1 MNYDLIKLLKETDG
15 YVSGQEISKLFGI
28 TRASIWKRINSLKE
42 QGYVIEGVSKK
53 GYKLI
58 SCPDILVPYEI
69 ENNLSTKF
77 IGRNINHFDT
87 LKSTNETAKS
97 LANDAEDGTIVI
109 SEQQQGGKGRFNRVW
124 TSPRGGL
131 WFSLILKSNLEP
143 IYASKVTIISAAALL
158 LVLKEKNIDALIKWP
173 NDIYVNGKK
182 LCGILTEMKCNM
194 DVINYLIVG
203 IGINA
208 NIPSDY
214 FTDGI
219 EDIATSLKI
228 ITGDDINRCLLLASF
243 LNKFEELYTDF
254 IEKHDISAVLDI
266 CRKYSMLVNKEAYHI
281 TSRGR
286 EKVTCLGID
295 DEGELIVKDSLQNIK
310 SVLSGEISFKKE

>member
-97 LANDAEDGTIVI
+97 LANDEI
-109 SEQQQGGKGRFNRVW
+109 GRAHVW
-124 TSPRGGL
+124 TP
-131 WFSLILKSNLEP
+131 
-143 IYASKVTIISAAALL
+143 VT
-158 LVLKEKNIDALIKWP
+158 
-173 NDIYVNGKK
+173 
-182 LCGILTEMKCNM
+182 
-194 DVINYLIVG
+194 
-203 IGINA
+203 
-208 NIPSDY
+208 
-214 FTDGI
+214 
-219 EDIATSLKI
+219 
-228 ITGDDINRCLLLASF
+228 
-243 LNKFEELYTDF
+243 
-254 IEKHDISAVLDI
+254 
-266 CRKYSMLVNKEAYHI
+266 
-281 TSRGR
+281 
-286 EKVTCLGID
+286 
-295 DEGELIVKDSLQNIK
+295 
-310 SVLSGEISFKKE
+310 